1 MRCGVDERMI
11 NEEQVRKFQEMG
23 WLVVEGVY
31 THEEADEVAR
41 LALQTADSMDVEE
54 SMAGYLLDRSESGE
68 SAPRKID
75 SPYLRNPLFRDFA
88 LDGRLREILRRITGE
103 EPLLK
108 SDQLFMKPPRFGS
121 EKPYHHDNFYFR
133 CTPGGHVITAWI
145 ALDDVDEE
153 NGCLRYI
160 SGSHKKGIIEHVEV
174 PGQPYNLAPP
184 DDLIDWENEASA
196 PVRKGGVVFHH
207 SETLHSSRRNTSD
220 RWRRGYATHWVTAA
234 VTSETDNLDGAYFQS
249 DEYAEYV
256 RAVDRTKDDAAQVGT
271 ADSGGA

>member
-1 MRCGVDERMI
+1 MI
-11 NEEQVRKFQEMG
+11 NEAQVRTFNERG
-23 WLVVEGVY
+23 WLVVEEVY
-31 THEEADEVAR
+31 CPDEADEVAR
-41 LALQTADSMDVEE
+41 LAVETADSMDVDE

-75 SPYLRNPLFRDFA
+75 SPYLRNPVFRNFA
-88 LDGRLREILRRITGE
+88 LDGRLRGILRQFTGE

-121 EKPYHHDNFYFR
+121 EKPYHQDNFYFR

-153 NGCLRYI
+153 NGCLRYM
-160 SGSHKKGIIEHVEV
+160 SGSHKKGIIDHVEV

-184 DDLIDWENEASA
+184 DDLIDWDMEASA

-220 RWRRGYATHWVTAA
+220 RWRRGYATHWVTAS
-234 VTSETDNLDGAYFQS
+234 VTTETDNLDSAYFRQE
-249 DEYAEYV
+249 DYAEHV
-256 RAVDRTKDDAAQVGT
+256 RAVDRKMSGVAQVGT
-271 ADSGGA
+271 ANRAGVS

>member
-1 MRCGVDERMI
+1 MI
-11 NEEQVRKFQEMG
+11 SEEQVRTFNERG

-31 THEEADEVAR
+31 LPEEADEVAR
-41 LALQTADSMDVEE
+41 IALETAESMDVEE
-54 SMAGYLLDRSESGE
+54 SMEGYLLDRSESGE
-68 SAPRKID
+68 TAARKID
-75 SPYLRNPLFRDFA
+75 NPYLRNPLFRDFA
-88 LDGRLREILRRITGE
+88 LDSRLRGILQQLSGE

-121 EKPYHHDNFYFR
+121 EKPYHQDNFYFR
-133 CTPGGHVITAWI
+133 CAPGGHVITAWI

-160 SGSHKKGIIEHVEV
+160 TGSHKKGIIDHVEV

-220 RWRRGYATHWVTAA
+220 RWRRGYATHWVTAS
-234 VTSETDNLDGAYFQS
+234 VSTETDNLVGAYFRS
-249 DEYAEYV
+249 DDYAEHV
-256 RAVDRTKDDAAQVGT
+256 RTVDQQNDCAEHVRTVDRAGM
-271 ADSGGA
+271 

>member
-1 MRCGVDERMI
+1 MI
-11 NEEQVRKFQEMG
+11 NSDQVLRFHEMG
-23 WLVVEGVY
+23 WLVVEGVF

-41 LALQTADSMDVEE
+41 LALQTADSMDVDE

-75 SPYLRNPLFRDFA
+75 CPYLRDPLFRDFA
-88 LDGRLREILRRITGE
+88 LDGRLRGILRRITGE

-121 EKPYHHDNFYFR
+121 EKPYHQDNFYFR

-160 SGSHKKGIIEHVEV
+160 SGSHKKGIIDHVEV

-184 DDLIDWENEASA
+184 DDLIDWEREASA

-220 RWRRGYATHWVTAA
+220 RWRRGYATHWVTAS
-234 VTSETDNLDGAYFQS
+234 VTTETDNLDGAYFRS
-249 DEYAEYV
+249 GDYSEHV
-256 RAVDRTKDDAAQVGT
+256 RA
-271 ADSGGA
+271 ADQRVTTG

>member
-1 MRCGVDERMI
+1 MI
-11 NEEQVRKFQEMG
+11 SEAQVGTFHRNG
-23 WLVVEGVY
+23 WLVVEGVFAP
-31 THEEADEVAR
+31 EEADEIAR
-41 LALQTADSMDVEE
+41 LALETADAMDVEE
-54 SMAGYLLDRSESGE
+54 SMEGYLLDRSDSGE

-75 SPYLRNPLFRDFA
+75 SPYLRHPVFRYFA
-88 LDGRLREILRRITGE
+88 LDGRLRDMLRRITGE

-121 EKPYHHDNFYFR
+121 EKPYHQDNFYFR

-160 SGSHKKGIIEHVEV
+160 SGSHRKGIIDHVEV

-184 DDLIDWENEASA
+184 DDLIEWEHEAAA
-196 PVRKGGVVFHH
+196 PVRKGGVVLHH

-220 RWRRGYATHWVTAA
+220 RWRRGYATHWATARVT
-234 VTSETDNLDGAYFQS
+234 TETDNLDGAYFRRE
-249 DEYAEYV
+249 DYAEHV
-256 RAVDRTKDDAAQVGT
+256 RAADRAGDQKKDGPAHVRV
-271 ADSGGA
+271 ADRAGMS

>member
-1 MRCGVDERMI
+1 MI
-11 NEEQVRKFQEMG
+11 NDDQVRTFNDRG

-31 THEEADEVAR
+31 SHAEADEVAR
-41 LALQTADSMDVEE
+41 LAVETADAMDVEE
-54 SMAGYLLDRSESGE
+54 SMEGYLLDRSESGE
-68 SAPRKID
+68 TAPRKID

-88 LDGRLREILRRITGE
+88 LDGRLRDILRNLTGE

-121 EKPYHHDNFYFR
+121 EKPYHQDNFYFR

-160 SGSHKKGIIEHVEV
+160 SGSHKKGIIDHVAV

-184 DDLIDWENEASA
+184 DDLINWEMEASA

-220 RWRRGYATHWVTAA
+220 RWRRGYATHWVTAS
-234 VTSETDNLDGAYFQS
+234 VTTETDNLDSAYFRRE
-249 DEYAEYV
+249 EYAGHV
-256 RAVDRTKDDAAQVGT
+256 RAVDQRKELAAKVGT
-271 ADSGGA
+271 ATR

>member
-1 MRCGVDERMI
+1 MI
-11 NEEQVRKFQEMG
+11 SEEQVRTFHRNG
-23 WLVVEGVY
+23 WLVVEGVFAP
-31 THEEADEVAR
+31 EEADEIAR
-41 LALQTADSMDVEE
+41 LALVTADAIDVED

-75 SPYLRNPLFRDFA
+75 SPYLRHPVFRNFA
-88 LDGRLREILRRITGE
+88 LDGRLRDMLQKITGE

-121 EKPYHHDNFYFR
+121 EKPYHQDNFYFR

-160 SGSHKKGIIEHVEV
+160 SGSHKKGIIDHVEV

-184 DDLIDWENEASA
+184 DDQIEWENEAAA
-196 PVRKGGVVFHH
+196 PVRKGGVVLHH

-220 RWRRGYATHWVTAA
+220 RWRRGYATHWATAR
-234 VTSETDNLDGAYFQS
+234 VTSETDNLDSAYFRS
-249 DEYAEYV
+249 ADYAEHV
-256 RAVDRTKDDAAQVGT
+256 RAVDRVIDQKKDGGAQVGT
-271 ADSGGA
+271 ADRAGVS

>member
-1 MRCGVDERMI
+1 MSGMI
-11 NEEQVRKFQEMG
+11 SDEQVQLFHERG

-31 THEEADEVAR
+31 GPEEADEVAR
-41 LALQTADSMDVEE
+41 LAVETADSMDVEE
-54 SMAGYLLDRSESGE
+54 SMEGYLLDRSETGE

-75 SPYLRNPLFRDFA
+75 SPYLRNPLFREFA
-88 LDGRLREILRRITGE
+88 LNSRLRDILRQLTGE

-121 EKPYHHDNFYFR
+121 EKPYHQDNFYFR
-133 CTPGGHVITAWI
+133 CMPGGHVITAWI

-160 SGSHKKGIIEHVEV
+160 SGSHKKGIIDHVEV

-184 DDLIDWENEASA
+184 DDLIDWDKEASA

-220 RWRRGYATHWVTAA
+220 RWRRGYATHWVTAS
-234 VTSETDNLDGAYFQS
+234 VTSETDNLKSAYFRRE
-249 DEYAEYV
+249 EYAEHV
-256 RAVDRTKDDAAQVGT
+256 RAVDQRKDQSAQVGT
-271 ADSGGA
+271 AVRS

>member
-1 MRCGVDERMI
+1 MSGMI
-11 NEEQVRKFQEMG
+11 SEEQVRTFSERG

-31 THEEADEVAR
+31 GPEEADEVAR
-41 LALQTADSMDVEE
+41 LAVETADSMDVEE

-75 SPYLRNPLFRDFA
+75 SPYLRNPMFRDFA
-88 LDGRLREILRRITGE
+88 LDGRLRDILRQLTGE

-121 EKPYHHDNFYFR
+121 EKPYHQDNFYFR

-160 SGSHKKGIIEHVEV
+160 SGSHKKGIIDHVEV
-174 PGQPYNLAPP
+174 LGQPYNLAPP
-184 DDLIDWENEASA
+184 DDLIDWEMEASA

-220 RWRRGYATHWVTAA
+220 RWRRGYATHWVTAS
-234 VTSETDNLDGAYFQS
+234 VTTETDNLDGAYFRRE
-249 DEYAEYV
+249 EYTEYV
-256 RAVDRTKDDAAQVGT
+256 RAVDQRRDSAARVWS
-271 ADSGGA
+271 ADR

>member
-1 MRCGVDERMI
+1 MIGDEQIRI
-11 NEEQVRKFQEMG
+11 FQERG

-31 THEEADEVAR
+31 QPEEADEVAR
-41 LALQTADSMDVEE
+41 LAVETADSMEVEE
-54 SMAGYLLDRSESGE
+54 SMEGYLLDRSESGE
-68 SAPRKID
+68 TAPRKID

-88 LDGRLREILRRITGE
+88 LDGRLRDILLRLTGE
-103 EPLLK
+103 QPLLK

-121 EKPYHHDNFYFR
+121 EKPYHQDNFYFR

-160 SGSHKKGIIEHVEV
+160 SGSHKKGIIDHVEV

-184 DDLIDWENEASA
+184 DDLIDWEMEASA

-220 RWRRGYATHWVTAA
+220 RWRRGYATHWVTAS
-234 VTSETDNLDGAYFQS
+234 VTSETDNLDSAYFRS
-249 DEYAEYV
+249 DDYAEHV
-256 RAVDRTKDDAAQVGT
+256 RAVDQRKDGAVRVGT
-271 ADSGGA
+271 ADRAGVS

>member
-1 MRCGVDERMI
+1 MI
-11 NEEQVRKFQEMG
+11 CEEQVRIFHEQG

-31 THEEADEVAR
+31 APEEADEVAR
-41 LALQTADSMDVEE
+41 LAVETADSMDVEE
-54 SMAGYLLDRSESGE
+54 SMEGYLLDRSETGE

-88 LDGRLREILRRITGE
+88 LDGRLRDILRRITGE

-121 EKPYHHDNFYFR
+121 EKPYHQDNFYFL

-160 SGSHKKGIIEHVEV
+160 SGSHKKGIIDHVEV

-184 DDLIDWENEASA
+184 DDLIEWDREASA
-196 PVRKGGVVFHH
+196 LVRKGGVVFHH

-220 RWRRGYATHWVTAA
+220 RWRRGYATHWVTAS
-234 VTSETDNLDGAYFQS
+234 VTSETDNLDGAYFRGV
-249 DEYAEYV
+249 DYKEHV
-256 RAVDRTKDDAAQVGT
+256 RAVDRRKDGVVQVGT
-271 ADSGGA
+271 ADQAGVS

>member
-1 MRCGVDERMI
+1 MI
-11 NEEQVRKFQEMG
+11 SEEQVRIFHERG

-31 THEEADEVAR
+31 RSEEADEVAR
-41 LALQTADSMDVEE
+41 LAVETADAITEDE
-54 SMAGYLLDRSESGE
+54 SMPGYLLDRSESGE
-68 SAPRKID
+68 TAARKID
-75 SPYLRNPLFRDFA
+75 NPYLRNPLFRDFA
-88 LDGRLREILRRITGE
+88 LDGRLREMLRRITGE

-121 EKPYHHDNFYFR
+121 EKPYHQDNFYFR

-160 SGSHKKGIIEHVEV
+160 SGSHKKGIIDHAEV

-184 DDLIDWENEASA
+184 DDLIDRDKEASA
-196 PVRKGGVVFHH
+196 PVRKGGVVLHH

-220 RWRRGYATHWVTAA
+220 RWRRGYATHWVTAL
-234 VTSETDNLDGAYFQS
+234 VTSETDNLDSAYFRS
-249 DEYAEYV
+249 DGYAEHV
-256 RAVDRTKDDAAQVGT
+256 RAVDRAAVQKTDGT
-271 ADSGGA
+271 SHIGTTDRAGVS